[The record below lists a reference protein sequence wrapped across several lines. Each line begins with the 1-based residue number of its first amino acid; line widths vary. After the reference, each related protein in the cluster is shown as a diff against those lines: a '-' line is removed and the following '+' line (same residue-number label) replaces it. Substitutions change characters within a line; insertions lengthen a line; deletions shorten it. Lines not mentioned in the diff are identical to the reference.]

1 MERRD
6 FIKSSLTV
14 TAAGLVTNQ
23 IHAQTPIKRTGSHFF
38 KLALNFYSF
47 NQPLRNG
54 EISVEQVLNFCAEHN
69 FEAADIT
76 GYYLQNYPEIPDDAY
91 LNRIKKHA
99 YLLGLDI
106 SGTGVRNDF
115 ADPDPAKRKT
125 SLQLVQKWIPVA
137 AKLGAPAIRVFAGQE
152 TPDGYNRETVEKWV
166 IENLQACVET
176 GKEYG
181 VIIALQNHANF
192 IKTAEQVKSII
203 KQVDSEWFGIMH
215 DIGSYRTEDPYK
227 DIAEITPHAVNWQI
241 KEEIEINRKKVPTD
255 LKKVFTIIKNA
266 GYRGY
271 LPIETLG
278 AGDPKIKVANFIKQ
292 IRKTLEEI

>member
-6 FIKSSLTV
+6 FIKSSLPITLASL
-14 TAAGLVTNQ
+14 AASPL
-23 IHAQTPIKRTGSHFF
+23 HAQTPIKRTGGHFF

-54 EISVEQVLNFCAEHN
+54 EISVEQVLDFCAEHN

-91 LNRIKKHA
+91 LNRMKKHA

-115 ADPDPAKRKT
+115 ADPDPAKRKA

-137 AKLGAPAIRVFAGQE
+137 AKLGAPAIRVFAGQD

-192 IKTAEQVKSII
+192 IKTADQVKSII

-215 DIGSYRTEDPYK
+215 DIGSFRTEDPYR
-227 DIAEITPHAVNWQI
+227 DIAEITPYAVNWQI
-241 KEEIEINRKKVPTD
+241 KERNRNRWEKGPNRFEKSIYNHQRRWIPWLSAHRDTWSW
-255 LKKVFTIIKNA
+255 
-266 GYRGY
+266 
-271 LPIETLG
+271 
-278 AGDPKIKVANFIKQ
+278 
-292 IRKTLEEI
+292 